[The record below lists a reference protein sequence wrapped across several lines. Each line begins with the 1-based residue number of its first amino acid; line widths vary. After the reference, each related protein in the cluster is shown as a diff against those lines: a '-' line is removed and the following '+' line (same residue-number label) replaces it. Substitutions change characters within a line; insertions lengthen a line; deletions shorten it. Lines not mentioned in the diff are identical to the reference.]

1 MRICIGYRIT
11 GFDFSKFEEEITKA
25 MEEGFNKNSFEE
37 LLEPRKLLFTRKY
50 KNVLNFLEEKKVFIH
65 TYKIEKVYDD
75 ATFEEV
81 DISKFY
87 YKVPVSQQEM
97 IESMVFRVVDHEL
110 ERYRQLGVFSPV
122 FPHFLRFLGIPED
135 RNLDKVERNLEE
147 FKKAPFITLY
157 KAQ

>member
-1 MRICIGYRIT
+1 MKICIGYKVT
-11 GFDFSKFEEEITKA
+11 GFDFSKFQSELTKA
-25 MEEGFNKNSFEE
+25 MQEGLHKVSFEE
-37 LLEPRKLLFTRKY
+37 LLEPKKLLFTRKY

-75 ATFEEV
+75 ATFEEI

-97 IESMVFRVVDHEL
+97 VESMVFTVVDHEL
-110 ERYRQLGVFSPV
+110 ERYRQSGIFSPV
-122 FPHFLRFLGIPED
+122 FPHFLKFLGIPED
-135 RNLDKVERNLEE
+135 RNLDKVERYLEE

-157 KAQ
+157 KTQ